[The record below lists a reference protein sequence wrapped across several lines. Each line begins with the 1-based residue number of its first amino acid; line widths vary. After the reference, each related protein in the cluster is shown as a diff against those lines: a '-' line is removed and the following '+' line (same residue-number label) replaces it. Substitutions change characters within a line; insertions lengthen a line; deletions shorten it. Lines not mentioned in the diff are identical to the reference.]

1 MSRQLLIRG
10 GAIGDFVLT
19 LPIMEGLRG
28 CEPEVEI
35 HILGYPHIAELA
47 VGRRHASAARRV
59 DAPEWAPLFS
69 RDSSLAAAELEYLR
83 GFDRVI
89 CVWPDGDGT
98 MREKLHAAGVR
109 QVLLVKPMPPA
120 GSAMHA
126 VEFVAGQC
134 ERAGLPLKWLEP
146 HLYPSE
152 RDRWWCERFLRV
164 TGAGAAPL
172 LGVAPGSGSASK
184 NWPAE
189 GYAAL
194 IRHWVKRQGGAL
206 LFAGPADE
214 KPMAALRALL
224 KDVELL
230 VVQEEALPRVA
241 ALLERCEAF
250 VGNDSG
256 LTHIAAAVRTP
267 TVAIFGPTD
276 PAVWRPL
283 APRVKT
289 LAPPAGGS
297 IADITAAEVI
307 EQVRLLTQG

>member
-19 LPIMEGLRG
+19 LPIMESLRG
-28 CEPEVEI
+28 CEPDVEI

-47 VGRRHASAARRV
+47 VGRRHAGAVRRV
-59 DAPEWAPLFS
+59 DGPEWAPLFS

-89 CVWPDGDGT
+89 CVWPDSDGT
-98 MREKLHAAGVR
+98 MRENLRVAGVK
-109 QVLLVKPMPPA
+109 QLLAINPMPPSGGA
-120 GSAMHA
+120 VHA

-134 ERAGLPLKWLEP
+134 ERAGLSMKWIEP

-152 RDRWWCERFLRV
+152 RDRGWCERYLRV
-164 TGAGAAPL
+164 TGAGASPL
-172 LGVAPGSGSASK
+172 LGVAPGSGSAAK
-184 NWPAE
+184 NWPVE

-194 IRHWVKRQGGAL
+194 IRHWIKRKGNVL

-214 KPMAALRALL
+214 QPVAELSALL
-224 KDVELL
+224 NNVEMFVIRDEPL
-230 VVQEEALPRVA
+230 ARVA

-256 LTHIAAAVRTP
+256 LAHIAAAVRTP
-267 TVAIFGPTD
+267 TVVIFGPTD

-283 APRVKT
+283 ASKVKA
-289 LAPPAGGS
+289 LAPSAGGS
-297 IADITAAEVI
+297 IADVSSAAVI
-307 EQVRLLTQG
+307 AEMESLIQG